1 LPTLYSKSIIVIL
14 DHVSMIIVRALLQRY
29 HIFVAASLDK
39 THILILPLII
49 TKVLLLDRWIVEIPF
64 RTYFLINV

>member
-1 LPTLYSKSIIVIL
+1 
-14 DHVSMIIVRALLQRY
+14 MIIVRALLQRY